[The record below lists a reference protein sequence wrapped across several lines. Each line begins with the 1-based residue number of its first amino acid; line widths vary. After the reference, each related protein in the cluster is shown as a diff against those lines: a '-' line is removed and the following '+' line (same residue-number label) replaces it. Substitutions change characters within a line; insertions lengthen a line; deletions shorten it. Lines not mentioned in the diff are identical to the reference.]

1 MNTFTQLAQTVI
13 LSTPVLCYVAYR
25 NRITLFTTACVLYMQ
40 CKRIWC
46 PTKQTKKVIIDIS
59 HSLENKA
66 SCKLFPHIEEV
77 ECTYVNKTRGLPKVH
92 IEESIYKMLQEST
105 VLYNKGCS
113 LEHTD
118 QFTTNLYRILYEQ
131 STRQGHFPNRIRVTL
146 NTSLLGMLNK
156 CVPMQHTN
164 GVIVLDT
171 DTDQTIRVG

>member
-1 MNTFTQLAQTVI
+1 
-13 LSTPVLCYVAYR
+13 
-25 NRITLFTTACVLYMQ
+25 
-40 CKRIWC
+40 
-46 PTKQTKKVIIDIS
+46 
-59 HSLENKA
+59 
-66 SCKLFPHIEEV
+66 
-77 ECTYVNKTRGLPKVH
+77 VNKTRGLPKVH